1 MKKIFS
7 IIIFSFVVN
16 SINAIIVQ
24 KLNLK
29 NGSVLSGFIQKQDSS
44 GKLTFHSE
52 RAIICLNNKNVSI
65 SNERSYSIKDLDQ
78 SWITWAEENDA
89 FNGIGDNRTLDLA
102 DVSTG
107 TKSAYKV
114 KIIERGI
121 IVKYLET
128 SSNTYQIEW
137 KDVESIKGDR
147 RSKLSLSG
155 INRTYHLKS
164 GTEYEGEFAE
174 ENDSILS
181 LYLNNGIR
189 QSFKINDVVKYTF
202 RAINPHQTLFQ
213 QSELLDIINTKNGDI
228 IKGIIIEQN
237 YSNKKDTE
245 NYFLIQQLSGS
256 IQSVKLSD
264 ITETLKEE
272 NPDYSPQYDIL
283 LNKDEVVINRQKAF
297 VVNVKESNDE
307 VLLDSIPQNMIIP
320 KATNGG
326 TKISLEYL
334 NPGNPNV
341 EFYQMV
347 KVQTKKDK
355 KNVKYFFTYRE
366 LVNASYRP
374 TKIETSI
381 NNTTKVDYSIWG
393 EGIFALYDSK
403 KKHAIPFV
411 IK

>member
-1 MKKIFS
+1 M
-7 IIIFSFVVN
+7 
-16 SINAIIVQ
+16 
-24 KLNLK
+24 
-29 NGSVLSGFIQKQDSS
+29 
-44 GKLTFHSE
+44 
-52 RAIICLNNKNVSI
+52 
-65 SNERSYSIKDLDQ
+65 
-78 SWITWAEENDA
+78 
-89 FNGIGDNRTLDLA
+89 
-102 DVSTG
+102 
-107 TKSAYKV
+107 
-114 KIIERGI
+114 
-121 IVKYLET
+121 
-128 SSNTYQIEW
+128 
-137 KDVESIKGDR
+137 
-147 RSKLSLSG
+147 
-155 INRTYHLKS
+155 
-164 GTEYEGEFAE
+164 
-174 ENDSILS
+174 
-181 LYLNNGIR
+181 
-189 QSFKINDVVKYTF
+189 
-202 RAINPHQTLFQ
+202 
-213 QSELLDIINTKNGDI
+213 LDIINTKNGDI

-334 NPGNPNV
+334 NPGDPNV